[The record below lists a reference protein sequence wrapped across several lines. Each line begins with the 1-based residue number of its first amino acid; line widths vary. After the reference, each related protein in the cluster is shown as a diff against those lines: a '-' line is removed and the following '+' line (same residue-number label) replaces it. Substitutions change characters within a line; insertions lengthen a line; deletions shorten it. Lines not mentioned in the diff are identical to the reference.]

1 MPPFRTRL
9 ARYLRQTMSPAQSQ
23 LWERLRMRQVG
34 GWKFRRQHP
43 IGPYFVD
50 FYCPAAR
57 LVVQIVSATHED
69 GPSMHDHARR
79 LALAAGGYRVVEVS
93 AAHVEADIDSV
104 VDVIDRAM
112 HALGASA
119 NRRSRRGDRPPY
131 NSPLRE
137 PDESQSNGGRKR
149 LDQHDPSIYGRAS
162 VQAGDDDAGQ
172 EKRQDRPP

>member
-23 LWERLRMRQVG
+23 LWDRLRMRQVG

-69 GPSMHDHARR
+69 EPSPRDHARR
-79 LALAAGGYRVVEVS
+79 LALAAGGYRVVEVN
-93 AAHVEADIDSV
+93 AADVEADIDSV
-104 VDVIDRAM
+104 VHAIDRAM
-112 HALGASA
+112 QALGASA
-119 NRRSRRGDRPPY
+119 NGHSRRGHRPPQ
-131 NSPLRE
+131 NSPLGE
-137 PDESQSNGGRKR
+137 PHESQRYGGRKR
-149 LDQHDPSIYGRAS
+149 LDKHDPSIYGRAS
-162 VQAGDDDAGQ
+162 VQACDDDAGQ
-172 EKRQDRPP
+172 EKSQDRPP